1 MCKFKDQDLFLAT
14 KSSILAS
21 TLESYL
27 EVGLKLSIK
36 VIELKSFSQKS
47 SGRDLFDSVW
57 KIMHGTEI
65 TSNLLE
71 AMVHGGAYL
80 SGGFINDRIVGAAF
94 AFPATNGGL
103 HLHSHMTAVLP
114 EFRDQGV
121 GYALK
126 IDQWSWA
133 KNKNYSHL
141 SWTFDP
147 LVRRN
152 AKLNIAKLGVDISAY
167 HPNFYGDMPDALNA
181 GDESDRLMVFWSTD
195 KDAPRA
201 RALITNPEP
210 GDILIEIPEDIVA
223 IRSKNQSE
231 SMKWRRQV
239 REQFLAAFEKNGK
252 VVGFSANNEYVVR
265 I

>member
-1 MCKFKDQDLFLAT
+1 VSNSIQVRELDNLQDQDF
-14 KSSILAS
+14 
-21 TLESYL
+21 
-27 EVGLKLSIK
+27 
-36 VIELKSFSQKS
+36 
-47 SGRDLFDSVW
+47 GRNIFDITWS
-57 KIMHGTEI
+57 MDAGTEI
-65 TSNLLE
+65 TPNLLQ
-71 AMVHGGAYL
+71 AMVHSGSYL
-80 SGGFINDRIVGAAF
+80 SGAFIDNKIVGAAF

-114 EFRDQGV
+114 EFRDKGV
-121 GYALK
+121 GYSLK
-126 IDQWSWA
+126 IDQWNWA
-133 KNKNYSHL
+133 KKKNYSHL

-181 GDESDRLMVFWSTD
+181 GDESDRLMVSWRTD
-195 KDAPRA
+195 IDAPKA
-201 RALITNPEP
+201 RELITKPET

-252 VVGFSANNEYVVR
+252 VIGFSANNEYVVR

>member
-1 MCKFKDQDLFLAT
+1 MSNSIQVRELDNLQDQDF
-14 KSSILAS
+14 
-21 TLESYL
+21 
-27 EVGLKLSIK
+27 
-36 VIELKSFSQKS
+36 
-47 SGRDLFDSVW
+47 GRNIFDITWS
-57 KIMHGTEI
+57 MDAGTEI
-65 TSNLLE
+65 TPNLLK
-71 AMVHGGAYL
+71 AMVHSGSYL
-80 SGGFINDRIVGAAF
+80 SGAFIDNKIVGAAF

-114 EFRDQGV
+114 EYRDKGV

-126 IDQWSWA
+126 IDQWNWA
-133 KNKNYSHL
+133 KKQNYSYL

-167 HPNFYGDMPDALNA
+167 YPNFYGDMPDALNA
-181 GDESDRLMVFWSTD
+181 GDESDRLMVSWRTD
-195 KDAPRA
+195 VDAPKA
-201 RALITNPEP
+201 RELITKPET

-252 VVGFSANNEYVVR
+252 VIGFSANNEYVVR

>member
-1 MCKFKDQDLFLAT
+1 MKLLVSTKRLEFLDELNDARNIFDT
-14 KSSILAS
+14 TWFMRSS
-21 TLESYL
+21 
-27 EVGLKLSIK
+27 
-36 VIELKSFSQKS
+36 
-47 SGRDLFDSVW
+47 
-57 KIMHGTEI
+57 TEI
-65 TSNLLE
+65 KLNLLQ
-71 AMVHGGAYL
+71 AMVHSGSYL
-80 SGGFINDRIVGAAF
+80 SGAFIGSKIVGAAF

-103 HLHSHMTAVLP
+103 HLHSHMTAVLD
-114 EFRDQGV
+114 EYRDKGV

-126 IDQWSWA
+126 IDQWNWA
-133 KNKNYSHL
+133 KKQKYSHL

-152 AKLNIAKLGVDISAY
+152 AKLNIVKLGVDISAY

-181 GDESDRLMVFWSTD
+181 GDESDRLMVSWRTD
-195 KDAPRA
+195 IDAPKA
-201 RALITNPEP
+201 RELITKPET
-210 GDILIEIPEDIVA
+210 GGILIEIPEDIVA

-239 REQFLAAFEKNGK
+239 REQFMTAFEKNGK

>member
-1 MCKFKDQDLFLAT
+1 MIT
-14 KSSILAS
+14 
-21 TLESYL
+21 
-27 EVGLKLSIK
+27 IK
-36 VIELKSFSQKS
+36 NLKSIQNHVSARKI
-47 SGRDLFDSVW
+47 FDSTW
-57 KIMHGTEI
+57 TIDSGTEI
-65 TSNLLE
+65 TPNLLQ
-71 AMVHGGAYL
+71 AMVHSGSYL
-80 SGGFINDRIVGAAF
+80 SGAFIDNKIVGAAF

-121 GYALK
+121 GYSLK
-126 IDQWSWA
+126 IDQWNWA
-133 KNKNYSHL
+133 KKKNYSHL

-152 AKLNIAKLGVDISAY
+152 AKLNIAKLGVNISAY
-167 HPNFYGDMPDALNA
+167 FPNFYGDMPDALNT
-181 GDESDRLMVFWSTD
+181 GDESDRLMVSWCTD
-195 KDAPRA
+195 IDAPKSRD
-201 RALITNPEP
+201 LITNPEP

-252 VVGFSANNEYVVR
+252 VIGFSANNEYVVR

>member
-1 MCKFKDQDLFLAT
+1 MSNSIQVRELDNLQDQDF
-14 KSSILAS
+14 
-21 TLESYL
+21 
-27 EVGLKLSIK
+27 
-36 VIELKSFSQKS
+36 
-47 SGRDLFDSVW
+47 GRKIFDITWS
-57 KIMHGTEI
+57 MDAGTEI
-65 TSNLLE
+65 TPNLLQ
-71 AMVHGGAYL
+71 AMVHSGSYL
-80 SGGFINDRIVGAAF
+80 SGAFIDNKIVGAAF
-94 AFPATNGGL
+94 AFPATYGGL

-114 EFRDQGV
+114 EFRDKGV

-126 IDQWSWA
+126 IDQWNWA
-133 KNKNYSHL
+133 KKKNYSHL

-181 GDESDRLMVFWSTD
+181 GDESDRLMVSWRTD
-195 KDAPRA
+195 IDTPKA
-201 RALITNPEP
+201 RELITKRET

-239 REQFLAAFEKNGK
+239 REQFTAAFEKNGK
-252 VVGFSANNEYVVR
+252 VIGFSANNEYVVR